1 MTTTIEHTS
10 HPRLDRGS
18 QKTLLMDK
26 AIEKK
31 KGIALIFSRKAL
43 PYWFGSFMAAFILWL
58 IFRDDSSTLRV
69 NADTLTISE
78 VSAGEFNDYI
88 RVSGQV
94 HPMTTIQLSPR
105 ESGIVEEIVI
115 EEGTQVKAGD
125 VIIRLSNDDL
135 DMEILNSEANLAE
148 KENALRN
155 TMIQMEQEKM
165 QLSLN
170 ILELETEV
178 KRKGRTLES
187 QKRLF
192 DDGLIGKEEYLRSE
206 EDYVLFCKK
215 LEVTLARAEQDSIY
229 RTVQIQQMEESLKNM
244 KLNMQRIR
252 NRKENLAVKAP
263 IDGELGLLEVALG
276 QSIGSGAKIGQ
287 INALGSYKIE
297 ALIDEH
303 YIDRVS
309 AGLTATFERQSE
321 TFDAVIRKV
330 YPEVRSGKFQA
341 DFRFSGEQPLNIR
354 TGQTYYLNLQLG
366 QPESAILIPR
376 GTFYQKTGGKWIY
389 VVSPEGDKAVKRE
402 IRIGRQNPQFYEVL
416 EGLEPGE
423 KVITSGYDNFGDNE
437 VLVF

>member
-1 MTTTIEHTS
+1 
-10 HPRLDRGS
+10 
-18 QKTLLMDK
+18 MDK
-26 AIEKK
+26 RIEKK
-31 KGIALIFSRKAL
+31 KGLALAFTSKAL
-43 PYWFGSFMAAFILWL
+43 PYWFGGFMAIFIIWL

-263 IDGELGLLEVALG
+263 IDGELGLLEVVLG
-276 QSIGSGAKIGQ
+276 ESIGSGSKIGQ
-287 INALGSYKIE
+287 INALDSYKIE

-309 AGLTATFERQSE
+309 AGLTATFERQNE
-321 TFDAVIRKV
+321 TYDAVIRKV

-341 DFRFSGEQPLNIR
+341 DFKFSGEQPVNIR

-366 QPESAILIPR
+366 QPEKAILIPR

-389 VVSPEGDKAVKRE
+389 VVSPEGGKAVKRE
-402 IRIGRQNPQFYEVL
+402 IRIGRQNPQYYEVL